1 MTVRTLAAAICA
13 AVLLGTGSAPAHADA
28 AKQRAEIERVSRD
41 ALTELYRKRPEAKAK
56 VEKAAGY
63 GVFTTYGLSF
73 ILGGSGGKGVVHD
86 NAGGKDTYMNVA
98 QASAGPQLGVQK
110 RKVVIVFN
118 DRKAMQRFIDS
129 GWEAGGGGR
138 VGAAVGGKGAQDSE
152 AEMLRKGMDWYNFT
166 DTGIE
171 AGGAISGMKF
181 WKDAGLN

>member
-1 MTVRTLAAAICA
+1 MRFRTVA
-13 AVLLGTGSAPAHADA
+13 AVLGMAAFLTAGIAPAYADP
-28 AKQRAEIERVSRD
+28 AKQRAEIKQVSSD
-41 ALTELYRKRPEAKAK
+41 ALAELYTKRPEAKSKIAQ
-56 VEKAAGY
+56 AAGY

-73 ILGGSGGKGVVHD
+73 VLGGSGGKGVVHD
-86 NAGGKDTYMNVA
+86 NASGKDTYMNVA

-110 RKVVIVFN
+110 RKVVVVFN
-118 DRKAMQRFIDS
+118 DRKAMQHFITS

-166 DTGIE
+166 ETGIE
-171 AGGAISGMKF
+171 AGAAISGMKF